1 MELNISCVRSILLT
15 VEKYETIYEP
25 VSFDEEMHS
34 YYKDYLDFCDI
45 EQILYHV
52 QYCIKAGLL
61 ADVSTTKAWGH
72 ISFNC
77 CLEPFGHF
85 LFGWWSVSSVNNK
98 IHQCLRSCSFYS
110 PLCHKQN
117 YDYNADQQC
126 HSITSFHILDITYVV
141 IAEAIMEHTTINE

>member
-45 EQILYHV
+45 EQILCHV

-61 ADVSTTKAWGH
+61 ADVSTTKVWGH

-77 CLEPFGHF
+77 CLEPFGHDF
-85 LFGWWSVSSVNNK
+85 LANTRTEEKWKHTQSILNKVGDASLKVISS
-98 IHQCLRSCSFYS
+98 
-110 PLCHKQN
+110 
-117 YDYNADQQC
+117 
-126 HSITSFHILDITYVV
+126 
-141 IAEAIMEHTTINE
+141 IAEGVTTALVDKYLPTEISKFNF